1 MPALNGTVVESS
13 TLNPLPFPGRIIK
26 RDEPDAGIVRA
37 LQHRLNEVGCGP
49 IDVDGEFGD
58 QTESAVRLF
67 QTRFLDMNDQPL
79 KSDGEVGP
87 LTWGALFGQD
97 TVPVVTQPSSDLA
110 RVVLEIARTQLHVR
124 EQPPGSNRGPEVDQ
138 YVQSVGLQ
146 PSGKFPWCVCFIYFC
161 YQKAAEQ
168 LGIENPMIK
177 TGGVLDLWNRAGA
190 AGVPRVL
197 HDSAINNP
205 TLIKPGQIFIIDT
218 PPPGGAGHAGLVE
231 KVVSGKL
238 VTIEG
243 NTNDNGSREGIGV
256 FLRDGGKGRKI
267 SSINKGFVDFTRP

>member
-1 MPALNGTVVESS
+1 MPALNGTVVVNSNV
-13 TLNPLPFPGRIIK
+13 NPLPFPGRIVK
-26 RDEPDAGIVRA
+26 RDEQNAAVVRA
-37 LQHRLNEVGCGP
+37 LQSRLNEVGCGP

-97 TVPVVTQPSSDLA
+97 TVPVITVPASDLA
-110 RVVLEIARTQLHVR
+110 QAVLDVARTQLHVR
-124 EQPPGSNRGPEVDQ
+124 EQPLGSNRGPEVDE
-138 YVQSVGLQ
+138 YIRAVGLN
-146 PSGKFPWCVCFIYFC
+146 PTGDFPWCVCFAFFC

-168 LGIENPMIK
+168 LGMENPMIR
-177 TGGVLDLWNRAGA
+177 TAGVLDLWNRAGL

-205 TLIKPGQIFIIDT
+205 ALVKPGQIFIIDT

-231 KVVSGKL
+231 QVVSGKL

-256 FLRDGGKGRKI
+256 FRREGVKGRKI
-267 SSINKGFVDFTRP
+267 SSINKGFIDFTRP